1 METNPV
7 SARGNFYTPFELLS
21 CKCQKIGLMLYV
33 GTKTNMYFHSSVHT
47 YHKSGLRNSIQYD
60 HSSRGKSGKLSNVL
74 RTATISETFD
84 TIVSVS
90 KLRYYCP
97 KVSYRYRISIEILYL
112 KSISIGI
119 GIEISDIKVSV
130 SVSVSP
136 FNILGIKLCISTIF
150 TPQTHTIWF

>member
-1 METNPV
+1 MKYFLNFSTTLLQ
-7 SARGNFYTPFELLS
+7 SMGNAP
-21 CKCQKIGLMLYV
+21 
-33 GTKTNMYFHSSVHT
+33 
-47 YHKSGLRNSIQYD
+47 
-60 HSSRGKSGKLSNVL
+60 
-74 RTATISETFD
+74 ETFD

-90 KLRYYCP
+90 KLRYFCP

-112 KSISIGI
+112 KSIGIGI

-150 TPQTHTIWF
+150 TP

>member
-1 METNPV
+1 MAIVEVNLLKQLFIPFFNTSFSNIGGASCFGRQCASIHPYPDGGENGSNGCAPPV
-7 SARGNFYTPFELLS
+7 P
-21 CKCQKIGLMLYV
+21 V
-33 GTKTNMYFHSSVHT
+33 G
-47 YHKSGLRNSIQYD
+47 D
-60 HSSRGKSGKLSNVL
+60 HPTEPGHG
-74 RTATISETFD
+74 SETFD

-90 KLRYYCP
+90 KLRYFCP

-112 KSISIGI
+112 KSIGIGI

-150 TPQTHTIWF
+150 TP

>member
-1 METNPV
+1 MELALLQVTFIFMKLCKWSMATGGQSRYWLFRINKKHYPV
-7 SARGNFYTPFELLS
+7 ISFRKPHDFPFFGIWNRTQFGNEAFKWGGCFP
-21 CKCQKIGLMLYV
+21 I
-33 GTKTNMYFHSSVHT
+33 HHT
-47 YHKSGLRNSIQYD
+47 
-60 HSSRGKSGKLSNVL
+60 
-74 RTATISETFD
+74 ETFD

-150 TPQTHTIWF
+150 TP